1 MHHRDPHLLLLRHPP
16 FLAWKQQ
23 NTEWGQY
30 GVTLPLLGETKID
43 QISVECAASGSP
55 ELVAVRIEKALA
67 YVSPEHLFPC
77 TDCGMVPRTRAAA
90 RGRGTARANR
100 RGRHDLD
107 GRLAQALLVVAWLG
121 DGIRGAR

>member
-1 MHHRDPHLLLLRHPP
+1 M
-16 FLAWKQQ
+16 
-23 NTEWGQY
+23 
-30 GVTLPLLGETKID
+30 TLPLLGETKID
-43 QISVECAASGSP
+43 QISVECAASGVDVAVLAGARGKDVLLGVIDVGTEEVEFP

>member
-1 MHHRDPHLLLLRHPP
+1 MDVAV
-16 FLAWKQQ
+16 LAGARGKD
-23 NTEWGQY
+23 
-30 GVTLPLLGETKID
+30 VLLGVID
-43 QISVECAASGSP
+43 VGTEEVESP
-55 ELVAVRIEKALA
+55 ELIAVRIAKALA

-121 DGIRGAR
+121 HGIRGAR